1 MAKRTP
7 FGTIGTGRRGI
18 STLGWVL
25 RGAAAGAAGTTAL
38 NAVTYLDMAVRGR
51 PSSSTPERTVE
62 VLAEKAHAQ
71 IPGDEETRQNRL
83 QGLGPLTGL
92 VAGVG
97 VGVLA
102 GLARA
107 AGVRTQ
113 PLVGTVLTT
122 VGVLIGSNGPMTGLG
137 ITDPR
142 TWSTTDWISDVVP
155 HLAYG
160 AVVKTTMDAFDRP

>member
-1 MAKRTP
+1 MATQTR
-7 FGTIGTGRRGI
+7 FGTIGPGERGI

-38 NAVTYLDMAVRGR
+38 NAVTYLDMAGRGR
-51 PSSSTPERTVE
+51 GTSSTPEDTVE
-62 VLAEKAHAQ
+62 ALAAKAHVS
-71 IPGDEETRQNRL
+71 IPGDEETRQNRVS
-83 QGLGPLTGL
+83 GLGPLTGL
-92 VAGVG
+92 FAGVG

-107 AGVRTQ
+107 SGFRSQ
-113 PLVGTVLTT
+113 PLVGTALTT
-122 VGVLIGSNGPMTGLG
+122 IGVLIGTNGPMTALG

-142 TWSTTDWISDVVP
+142 TWPLSSWVTDVVP